1 MIDPLEAM
9 ELGAEN
15 WAADNIQGDK
25 FKCQCGE
32 WALLTEAAPSSASPY
47 ALPICGT
54 CFDGLLRRD
63 SIDTKNGKT

>member
-32 WALLTEAAPSSASPY
+32 WVPLVAAEMSSAAPYS
-47 ALPICGT
+47 LPICSK
-54 CFDGLLRRD
+54 CLE
-63 SIDTKNGKT
+63 KNLQADAERKELS